1 MINNRSPKSLGA
13 LFACAM
19 FAVFACGCSGPSA
32 ERMVPEVEAAAK
44 TIAGSLRVM
53 EVVGEKEES
62 FGGPSYVTSE
72 QLREALVLTLR
83 ESGLF
88 GRVELD
94 RGELELHTTVHS
106 QGQKVS
112 RVLQYTGTMVVTYRI
127 LDRAGN
133 IVWAESYDTEFS
145 STAFAGS
152 TRTVRAREGSARE
165 NLASLIDGLRK
176 GWPSR

>member
-13 LFACAM
+13 LLACAM
-19 FAVFACGCSGPSA
+19 FAVFVCGCSGTSVKQ
-32 ERMVPEVEAAAK
+32 MVPEVEAAAK
-44 TIAGSLRVM
+44 NIAGSLRVM
-53 EVVGEKEES
+53 KVVGDKEAL
-62 FGGPSYVTSE
+62 FGGPAYVNAE
-72 QLREALVLTLR
+72 QFREALVLTLKK
-83 ESGLF
+83 SGLF

-94 RGELELHTTVHS
+94 RGELELHAIVHS

-127 LDRAGN
+127 LDRAGKV
-133 IVWAESYDTEFS
+133 VWVESYDTEFS

-165 NLASLIDGLRK
+165 NLASFIEGLRK